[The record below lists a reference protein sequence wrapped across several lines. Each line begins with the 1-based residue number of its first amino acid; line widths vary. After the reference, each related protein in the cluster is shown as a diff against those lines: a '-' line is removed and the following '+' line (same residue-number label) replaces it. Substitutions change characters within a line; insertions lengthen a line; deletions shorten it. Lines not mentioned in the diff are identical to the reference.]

1 METRMV
7 YYEEPYRR
15 ELTATVTEIRSD
27 GVVLDQTILL
37 PRGRTGGDRGTIGH
51 APLLDTTKANDGTS
65 STTSRTPSSPSVT
78 RWRSS

>member
-27 GVVLDQTILL
+27 GVVLDQTICY
-37 PRGRTGGDRGTIGH
+37 PEGGGQGGDRGTIGH
-51 APLLDTTKANDGTS
+51 APLLDTTKA
-65 STTSRTPSSPSVT
+65 
-78 RWRSS
+78 